1 MIHTEN
7 HNSLGLTG
15 SKKERSSSGA
25 LSTSTFPY
33 LSCKKS
39 LVAQWRTPLQQ
50 CWWNQS
56 PGKPLLNVLIK
67 VHGEE
72 RGRKWGSQTFA
83 KLLSTSC
90 NQCFVR
96 APDIWVGRSTGKSS
110 PQQTNVEF
118 LNLQWRDKILW
129 VQLSPNFCCTLLT
142 WGFTGGWVPWACR
155 IWRKHSHIRKTAGE
169 LSCYLILLQY
179 LSISMCHLNLPWK
192 KNMTKN
198 FKHFESLGCW

>member
-1 MIHTEN
+1 MIQYRK
-7 HNSLGLTG
+7 S
-15 SKKERSSSGA
+15 
-25 LSTSTFPY
+25 PY

-56 PGKPLLNVLIK
+56 PGKPLIHVLIK
-67 VHGEE
+67 VHVEE
-72 RGRKWGSQTFA
+72 RGRKWGSQSFA

-96 APDIWVGRSTGKSS
+96 APDIWVGRSTGESS

-129 VQLSPNFCCTLLT
+129 VELLSPNFCCTLLT
-142 WGFTGGWVPWACR
+142 WGFTGGWVPWACW
-155 IWRKHSHIRKTAGE
+155 IEKTLTHTYKKRLPGRRRTVL
-169 LSCYLILLQY
+169 LSDAITV
-179 LSISMCHLNLPWK
+179 SMCHLNL
-192 KNMTKN
+192 
-198 FKHFESLGCW
+198 L

>member
-1 MIHTEN
+1 MRC
-7 HNSLGLTG
+7 LRL
-15 SKKERSSSGA
+15 R
-25 LSTSTFPY
+25 FPIF
-33 LSCKKS
+33 LAKKS

-56 PGKPLLNVLIK
+56 PGKPLLHVLIK
-67 VHGEE
+67 VHVED

-83 KLLSTSC
+83 KLLSTPC

-96 APDIWVGRSTGKSS
+96 APGIWVGCSTGESS

-129 VQLSPNFCCTLLT
+129 VELSPNFCCTLLT
-142 WGFTGGWVPWACR
+142 WGFTGGCVPWACW
-155 IWRKHSHIRKTAGE
+155 IEKNTHTNTENSWRTVL
-169 LSCYLILLQY
+169 LSNTITIYY
-179 LSISMCHLNLPWK
+179 SISMCHLNLLL

-198 FKHFESLGCW
+198 FNHVESLGCW